1 MRWVGDMRENE
12 LLTVKE
18 VATFLRVSRV
28 TVWRWCQRGIIPASR
43 LGRNWRIRRDDLLGL
58 LEEPICL
65 PPANS
70 NQHDGSTQEKSP
82 RIQPIVVVGP
92 ESDENVQTTETN
104 SEETS
109 DTEQD

>member
-1 MRWVGDMRENE
+1 MQDKE

-58 LEEPICL
+58 LESPICL
-65 PPANS
+65 SPANS
-70 NQHDGSTQEKSP
+70 KQHDGSPQKNSCE
-82 RIQPIVVVGP
+82 
-92 ESDENVQTTETN
+92 VQTIAVVAPK
-104 SEETS
+104 SEKNTQTT
-109 DTEQD
+109 DKAP